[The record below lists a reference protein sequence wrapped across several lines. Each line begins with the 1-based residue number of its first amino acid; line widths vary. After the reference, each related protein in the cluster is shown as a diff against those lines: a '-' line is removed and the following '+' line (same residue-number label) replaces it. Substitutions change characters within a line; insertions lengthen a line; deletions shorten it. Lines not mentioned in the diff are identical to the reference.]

1 MTHLKLTKAEKMIL
15 PDLPQIEERGIHLS
29 IVKCRDVCGSGGGIE
44 HSSRERKQ
52 MAKTST

>member
-1 MTHLKLTKAEKMIL
+1 LTHLKLTKAEKMIL